1 MNFEDTKKAMV
12 KYCTN
17 EASYSYLKDKI
28 TDYIEHLNTENQ
40 TQKIDMVCNDLF
52 IARSMLEQGN
62 TYWAIAKYNFVKNYL
77 LTLNK

>member
-1 MNFEDTKKAMV
+1 MICD
-12 KYCTN
+12 
-17 EASYSYLKDKI
+17 
-28 TDYIEHLNTENQ
+28 
-40 TQKIDMVCNDLF
+40 DLF